1 MVIINTW
8 KCIIIKSVGKCL
20 IGRCAFFFVGQD
32 IKSLKKQQK
41 LKLKLKKKEKVAA
54 NVMMYRCGLAE

>member
-1 MVIINTW
+1 VGDYGHHQHLEMYMY
-8 KCIIIKSVGKCL
+8 IIIKSVGKCL

-41 LKLKLKKKEKVAA
+41 FKIKIKEKGEKLQP
-54 NVMMYRCGLAE
+54 M